1 MDQGSDPLQGYLE
14 GGSKMVLRSKA
25 LAVLVLVAVVALA
38 IAAGSSVMARPG
50 LWCSLATPCVAK
62 SVEKVEPS
70 ENGWLGV
77 EIQELTPELR
87 EVLELGEDT
96 RGVLVAAVSE
106 GSPAD
111 KAGIG
116 KGDVIVALDTKDVED
131 TSGLVRLV
139 SKRKPGDVVT
149 IRILREGQKKA
160 IKVTLG
166 RQPKGAEEEFAIR
179 LPKSKLPEEREG
191 RDLEIPDNE
200 LPNLESLPPLE
211 HFKLEV
217 NRGRLGVNVVDL
229 NPELGSYFGATKGA
243 LVTEVMKDT
252 AAEEAGI
259 KAGDVIV
266 KADGKPV
273 GNREEL
279 IRVLSKREV
288 GDKVELVVLRKGK
301 EMKLSATLEEGP
313 FMAWVQGMKKKG
325 SSIPNR
331 YITPGVER
339 FKGNTEVRRRIDD
352 LSREMD
358 ALREKLDK
366 LNEDLKGKKD

>member
-1 MDQGSDPLQGYLE
+1 
-14 GGSKMVLRSKA
+14 MVLRSKA
-25 LAVLVLVAVVALA
+25 LAVLILVAIVALG

-70 ENGWLGV
+70 EKGWLGV
-77 EIQELTPELR
+77 EIQDLTPELR
-87 EVLELGEDT
+87 EVLVLGEDAQ
-96 RGVLVAAVSE
+96 GVLVAGVNE
-106 GSPAD
+106 GSPAEG
-111 KAGIG
+111 AGIG
-116 KGDVIVALDTKDVED
+116 KGDVIVALDTKDIED
-131 TSGLVRLV
+131 ASGLVRMV
-139 SKRKPGDVVT
+139 SKRKPGETVT
-149 IRILREGQKKA
+149 IAILRDGQKKA

-166 RQPKGAEEEFAIR
+166 RRPKGAEEDFTIR

-191 RDLEIPDNE
+191 RDVEIPDIG
-200 LPNLESLPPLE
+200 LPNLESVAPLE

-217 NRGRLGVNVVDL
+217 DRGRLGVNVVDL
-229 NPELGSYFGATKGA
+229 NPDLGSYFRTTKGA
-243 LVTEVMKDT
+243 LVTEVLKDT

-259 KAGDVIV
+259 KAGDIIV

-273 GNREEL
+273 ENREEL
-279 IRVLSKREV
+279 IRILSKREV

-331 YITPGVER
+331 YITPRVER
-339 FKGNTEVRRRIDD
+339 FKGNTELRRRLDD

-358 ALREKLDK
+358 ALREKLDN
-366 LNEDLKGKKD
+366 LSEDLKAKKD